1 MINKPDL
8 AFFFRSLGGGGA
20 ERITANLVKGFSDR
34 GYKVDLVLTHA
45 SGSYLKELPSRVRVI
60 NLGEKTDQKIKSK
73 RLSHSAL
80 KNLFKLVD
88 YLNHNQ
94 PRILI
99 TGTHFINEVGIL
111 AKILSLFSVKV
122 CVIEHTTISSESRFV
137 EQRSSRILPWTIR
150 LLYPWADYI
159 VAVSQG
165 VAKDLAE
172 IGKLRLDKITPIY
185 NPILTQNIDH
195 LVQKNINHPWLQD
208 QNYPI
213 ILGAGRFV
221 AQKDFETLVHAFA
234 QVRSQMQS
242 RLVLI
247 GGGLQKRRLQQ
258 LSQYLNIEKDVLLLD
273 FVDNP
278 YAWLAH
284 ASVFVLSSR
293 WEGLPTV
300 LVEALALEIPV
311 VSTDCPSGP
320 REILEGGKYGSL
332 VPVGDISGMSEA
344 IIEILQGRV
353 RFSPVS
359 ESWRDQFSLT
369 TAIDRYEKLLNLSY
383 CLPNQNESNI

>member
-1 MINKPDL
+1 
-8 AFFFRSLGGGGA
+8 
-20 ERITANLVKGFSDR
+20 
-34 GYKVDLVLTHA
+34 
-45 SGSYLKELPSRVRVI
+45 
-60 NLGEKTDQKIKSK
+60 
-73 RLSHSAL
+73 
-80 KNLFKLVD
+80 
-88 YLNHNQ
+88 
-94 PRILI
+94 
-99 TGTHFINEVGIL
+99 
-111 AKILSLFSVKV
+111 
-122 CVIEHTTISSESRFV
+122 
-137 EQRSSRILPWTIR
+137 
-150 LLYPWADYI
+150 
-159 VAVSQG
+159 
-165 VAKDLAE
+165 
-172 IGKLRLDKITPIY
+172 
-185 NPILTQNIDH
+185 
-195 LVQKNINHPWLQD
+195 
-208 QNYPI
+208 
-213 ILGAGRFV
+213 
-221 AQKDFETLVHAFA
+221 
-234 QVRSQMQS
+234 MQS